1 MVYILPTYSDEG
13 IMVIGTGMAVH
24 NLKVMNKYSA
34 TNPPEWVEPWLEVQ
48 RKMVEDYSGER
59 REIRSKQMTFNSNF
73 RNAHPTAEHL
83 FPLHFV
89 VG

>member
-1 MVYILPTYSDEG
+1 MQNSDEG
-13 IMVIGTGMAVH
+13 VMLIGTGMAVH
-24 NLKVMNKYSA
+24 NLKVMHRYTA
-34 TNPPEWVEPWLEVQ
+34 EDPPPWVETWLEAQ

-73 RNAHPTAEHL
+73 RNAHPTSEHL

-89 VG
+89 IG